1 MTDNHAITAESLL
14 RALPNVLSE
23 DTVTLGLASAIAAEL
38 EEAASKVS
46 LVNIYAN
53 IDTMDES
60 MLDILAKDFKVDWWR
75 SDADLEEKRNLIKTC
90 WYVHRHL
97 GTKSAI
103 ETAVASFLGNGAVQ
117 EWFEYGGQPHHFR
130 IVGASNAAVN
140 EYFDEFMT
148 ILSVVQRGSS
158 VIDSVTA
165 LIPNQQNL
173 YIATAARFS
182 ISGAIRCNDVGDAL
196 LAIYAIDDVTIL
208 TDENGNI
215 LTDGNGNIL
224 RE

>member
-14 RALPNVLSE
+14 RALPNVLRE

-75 SDADLEEKRNLIKTC
+75 SNADLEEKRNLIKTC

-103 ETAVASFLGNGAVQ
+103 ETAIASFLGDGTVQ

-140 EYFDEFMT
+140 EYFDEFMA

-196 LAIYAIDDVTIL
+196 LAIYANDDVTIL